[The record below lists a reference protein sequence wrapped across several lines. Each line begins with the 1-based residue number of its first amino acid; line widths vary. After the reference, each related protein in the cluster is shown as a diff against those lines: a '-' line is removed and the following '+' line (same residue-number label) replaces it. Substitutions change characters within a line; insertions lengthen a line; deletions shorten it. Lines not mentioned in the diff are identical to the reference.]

1 MTKCPSS
8 IWRQDSNPQP
18 FEHKSSPITTRPGL
32 LPIAVWYQTGR
43 WKLRPGRWACAASL
57 RLKLSSDQIITSMLY
72 LSHRKKAMKKVKRL
86 FVDDLENCCFYES
99 VGKTKINKF
108 IYKIFGNIFKDYLV
122 FGLSFQLTLAQI
134 VCFWTN
140 LIAENCQILKTPS
153 GHTEYNHCAIVLL
166 LSVSQGEKHGP
177 TSRPFSNSFGTFK

>member
-18 FEHKSSPITTRPGL
+18 FEHESSPITTRPGL

-108 IYKIFGNIFKDYLV
+108 IYKINVNTKSICPIVFLLFSWNFSKFEALLFPSNFLFIFAFLTRKGNHRSVCNIISVTRFGEIPSLWQIFK
-122 FGLSFQLTLAQI
+122 
-134 VCFWTN
+134 N
-140 LIAENCQILKTPS
+140 LWQYI
-153 GHTEYNHCAIVLL
+153 
-166 LSVSQGEKHGP
+166 
-177 TSRPFSNSFGTFK
+177 